1 MSVRR
6 VRALTLP
13 ARRGRWD
20 DGDVMSHAPVVPAL
34 RAAVFTAV
42 CVGLG
47 AGAHQAMSQAPI
59 PPWALVLGSIGVY
72 ASAQFGAC
80 RGERNLTGITLL
92 MGVLQVALHL
102 LFDYAQHVRVAHAS
116 AVSAVS
122 TITGS
127 MPGMAMHGGSMPMP
141 MPTPSPIQS
150 PDGAMQMSAGM
161 LIAHALAA
169 LACAWWLR
177 RGEAAIHAVARM
189 AAKWLVTRLVLRVFR
204 TPAPVRRAEAPL
216 PESTALPTATRW
228 LRSSRVLRGPPRIP
242 SST

>member
-1 MSVRR
+1 
-6 VRALTLP
+6 
-13 ARRGRWD
+13 
-20 DGDVMSHAPVVPAL
+20 MSHTSVVPAL

-72 ASAQFGAC
+72 ASARLGAR
-80 RGERNLTGITLL
+80 RGERSLTGITVL

-102 LFDYAQHVRVAHAS
+102 LFDYAQHVQVASTS

-122 TITGS
+122 TMSGSMSGS

-141 MPTPSPIQS
+141 MSTPSPIQS
-150 PDGAMQMSAGM
+150 PDGALQMSAGM

-177 RGEAAIHAVARM
+177 RGEAAIHAVAR
-189 AAKWLVTRLVLRVFR
+189 AAARWLVTHLAAPVFP
-204 TPAPVRRAEAPL
+204 TPAPVRRPEAPL

-228 LRSSRVLRGPPRIP
+228 LLRSSRVLRGPPRIP